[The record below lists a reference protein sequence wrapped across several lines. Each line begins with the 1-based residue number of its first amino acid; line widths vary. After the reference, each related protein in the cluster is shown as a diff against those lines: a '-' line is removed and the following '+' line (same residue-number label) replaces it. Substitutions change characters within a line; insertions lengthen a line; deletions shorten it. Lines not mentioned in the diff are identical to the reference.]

1 MFGKDLISA
10 NLATDEANQIKVKS
24 GALQCFLMKTLRGP
38 HVALDTFK
46 MIIKFFGR
54 ILRGGVSYKIN
65 FVCGTLWWFRPE
77 QKGAQKRRD
86 NELI

>member
-54 ILRGGVSYKIN
+54 ILRGGFPIKLIS
-65 FVCGTLWWFRPE
+65 FVGCCGGSGLSR
-77 QKGAQKRRD
+77 KGHK
-86 NELI
+86 NVEIMN